1 MNLMVSNFLKNS
13 FIYYSLWEFKVK
25 SKKKKKK
32 NGPAH
37 EGPPIKP
44 VKPAGK
50 PVKPAG
56 KPVKPVGKPVKPAG
70 KPVAR
75 ELLNLDLNS
84 NRPVNRSEP
93 VAWEFLNLFEFGF
106 EFNRFPPVT
115 GLTGPVNR
123 YRRAAVRPVRSD
135 FKTLG
140 PTQRIVPLL
149 PRLPAAPGYKS

>member
-1 MNLMVSNFLKNS
+1 M
-13 FIYYSLWEFKVK
+13 WEFKVK

-44 VKPAGK
+44 VKPAS
-50 PVKPAG
+50 
-56 KPVKPVGKPVKPAG
+56 KPVKPAG

-75 ELLNLDLNS
+75 EFLNFK
-84 NRPVNRSEP
+84 PVKPTGKLVKPAGKPVKPAGKP

-135 FKTLG
+135 FKTLVSTRTRCRRRG
-140 PTQRIVPLL
+140 GSLSRSMGIRFLTSSRPVAEFRCGQEIHQR
-149 PRLPAAPGYKS
+149 